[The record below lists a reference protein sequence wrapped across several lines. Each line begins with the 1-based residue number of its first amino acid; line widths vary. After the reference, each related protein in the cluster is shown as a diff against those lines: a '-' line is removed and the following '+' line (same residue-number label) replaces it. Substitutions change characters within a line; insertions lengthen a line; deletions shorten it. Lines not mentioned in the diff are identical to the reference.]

1 MCDLQASLALAC
13 DYDGT
18 LAHRGAVGETTVRA
32 LERFRDSGRK
42 LFLVTGR
49 LLPELEAL
57 FPRLDLFDCVVAE
70 NGPVL
75 FDPRTGE
82 ITVLAA
88 RRSERLI
95 AELRSR
101 GVDEI
106 SEGMVVV
113 AVWRKYEP
121 EAVEAIRGAGLD
133 LQLIY
138 NKDSVMMLPPGVDK
152 MSGLAAALGGF
163 HISPDETIA
172 AGDGENDEPML
183 VGCGCG
189 VAVANAVPELK
200 AKADFLTLG
209 ERGEGVVELIERVLG
224 S

>member
-1 MCDLQASLALAC
+1 M
-13 DYDGT
+13 
-18 LAHRGAVGETTVRA
+18 VGDATVRA
-32 LERFRDSGRK
+32 LELFCDSGRK

-57 FPRLDLFDCVVAE
+57 FPRLDLFDRVVAE

-82 ITVLAA
+82 IAVLAA

-121 EAVEAIRGAGLD
+121 QVVEAIRSAGLD

-152 MSGLAAALGGF
+152 MSGLDAALLRLQ
-163 HISPDETIA
+163 ISPERTIA
-172 AGDGENDEPML
+172 VGDGENDAPML

-189 VAVANAVPELK
+189 VAVANAVPELM
-200 AKADFLTLG
+200 ARADWVTVG
-209 ERGEGVVELIERVLG
+209 ERGAGVIEVIERVLG
-224 S
+224 SKETALLH